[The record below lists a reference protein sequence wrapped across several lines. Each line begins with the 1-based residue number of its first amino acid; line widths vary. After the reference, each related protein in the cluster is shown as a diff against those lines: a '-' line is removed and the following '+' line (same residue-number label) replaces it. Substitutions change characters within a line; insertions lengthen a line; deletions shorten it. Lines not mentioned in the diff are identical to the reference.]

1 MTPAEQ
7 EMPVYDG
14 TNFQECYEA
23 SVASP
28 MHIIRGQFKQLTWA
42 KKRVKVHDRAD
53 KPSCEIVGHDSA
65 RNFKE
70 AKSFATSLIAGS
82 PGASTR
88 GRHLPTCSQPSH
100 SLQLMRLHGFGRSG
114 TA

>member
-1 MTPAEQ
+1 MLCDCTNDDADYAPSEAIEASSGDKVEAEPAAGPNNAKPQTASRLSGRMTPAEV

-42 KKRVKVHDRAD
+42 KKRVKVRDH
-53 KPSCEIVGHDSA
+53 
-65 RNFKE
+65 
-70 AKSFATSLIAGS
+70 
-82 PGASTR
+82 
-88 GRHLPTCSQPSH
+88 GR
-100 SLQLMRLHGFGRSG
+100 
-114 TA
+114 